1 MANFVSPGVYTI
13 EKDVSDYAPSVN
25 PSIVGL
31 VGFASRGPVDK
42 ATLVTSP
49 ADLIRQ
55 FGTPDLV
62 TGGQGI

>member
-31 VGFASRGPVDK
+31 V
-42 ATLVTSP
+42 
-49 ADLIRQ
+49 
-55 FGTPDLV
+55 
-62 TGGQGI
+62 